1 MTTTGTAAAAATL
14 NLAAALLDDPPC
26 CRAEKMRRE
35 ADRVW
40 DADPTLADSY
50 ELFAVRT
57 LERYALPYDR
67 NHDIDNC
74 HARISALW

>member
-1 MTTTGTAAAAATL
+1 MTTATAAVVATL
-14 NLAAALLDDPPC
+14 DLAAKLLDDPPC

-35 ADRVW
+35 ADAIW

-57 LERYALPYDR
+57 LERHALPYDR
-67 NHDIDNC
+67 NHDIDTC
-74 HARISALW
+74 ERRASALW